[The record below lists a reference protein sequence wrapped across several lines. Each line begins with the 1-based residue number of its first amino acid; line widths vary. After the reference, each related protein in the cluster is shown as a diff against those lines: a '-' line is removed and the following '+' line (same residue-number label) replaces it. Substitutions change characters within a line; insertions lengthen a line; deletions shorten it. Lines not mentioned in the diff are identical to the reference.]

1 MSSNASRYFQIL
13 PYRMELQWRNS
24 TLQGLHHSHE
34 WRSRPGNA
42 PAACASQ
49 QAATDWTTGHQG
61 SDCID
66 TRFKNKEHLRT
77 AEMSGDAQSCNGHQS
92 REHKLNTREYC
103 YQVWPLILVQGRS
116 GEVKVRSVKGLE
128 LNGCC
133 IGLPYTKWWHNSCT
147 TQASRY
153 QKLNYLNSI
162 SRKDWTDLW
171 ESFHRR
177 REAGAVVLIDV
188 YTMSRLQTMCGRRWQ
203 AAWSATVRV
212 PAAS

>member
-1 MSSNASRYFQIL
+1 
-13 PYRMELQWRNS
+13 MELQWRNS
-24 TLQGLHHSHE
+24 TLQGLHHCHE

-42 PAACASQ
+42 PAAASQ

-77 AEMSGDAQSCNGHQS
+77 AEVYGDAQSCNGHQS
-92 REHKLNTREYC
+92 REHKLNTRGYC

-162 SRKDWTDLW
+162 SRKDWTDCENPCTGGEKLEQSSW
-171 ESFHRR
+171 SM
-177 REAGAVVLIDV
+177 
-188 YTMSRLQTMCGRRWQ
+188 YTTMSRLQTMCGRRWQ